1 MAEHKAKAN
10 ARVDEEEEISIA
22 ALERFNRLWPK
33 YVPYCGV
40 FGYFTIATNGL
51 HFPIV
56 QKLMSKS
63 ASQSFTNG
71 CLVLSH
77 AGIAV
82 YIYHRPS
89 FGIYPRK
96 DRLLYSLFGST
107 MFNLSSILS
116 WSVLQVGLPKDEVG
130 KSLLGLACGLTYLY
144 LGYRYLR
151 SIDGLVSRAFRA
163 GQKKL
168 AEEECEEVKRKLETS
183 HLEYEDQE
191 LELNLDDEVFSR
203 SGSLRNDSTVDV
215 NDSK

>member
-1 MAEHKAKAN
+1 MAELPKAK
-10 ARVDEEEEISIA
+10 EEKESSTYISA

-51 HFPIV
+51 HLPVVKKF
-56 QKLMSKS
+56 LSKS
-63 ASQSFTNG
+63 SSQGFTNG

-77 AGIAV
+77 AGMAV

-89 FGIYPRK
+89 FAVYPRK

-130 KSLLGLACGLTYLY
+130 KSLVGLACGLTYLV

-151 SIDGLVSRAFRA
+151 GVDGLVSRAFAA

-168 AEEECEEVKRKLETS
+168 AEEEYEELKRKLETS
-183 HLEYEDQE
+183 HHEYEDQE
-191 LELNLDDEVFSR
+191 LELNLEDEDFSR
-203 SGSLRNDSTVDV
+203 SGSLMNDTV

>member
-1 MAEHKAKAN
+1 MAEH
-10 ARVDEEEEISIA
+10 EEKGSLINISTA
-22 ALERFNRLWPK
+22 VERFHQLWPK

-40 FGYFTIATNGL
+40 FGYFTTATNSL
-51 HFPIV
+51 HLPVV
-56 QKLMSKS
+56 QKLLSKS
-63 ASQSFTNG
+63 ASHNFTNG

-77 AGIAV
+77 VGISV

-96 DRLLYSLFGST
+96 ERLLYSLFGST

-130 KSLLGLACGLTYLY
+130 KSLVGLACGLTYLY

-151 SIDGLVSRAFRA
+151 SSDQVVFRAFRA

-168 AEEECEEVKRKLETS
+168 AEEECQEVKEKLERS

-191 LELNLDDEVFSR
+191 MELNLEDDVLSR
-203 SGSLRNDSTVDV
+203 NSDLNDSSFDTNV
-215 NDSK
+215 NNSN